1 MSQICRLKQL
11 EINELNGGKPLSL
24 ELQMDVGEIV
34 CLHGPPGS
42 GKSLI
47 LQILMGFVP
56 VKAGV
61 VELLGENV
69 RELFYDDLMRLR
81 GNIGYSCIHAPP
93 VSNLTVEQNIE
104 VPLCMHG
111 IELQET
117 RERTD
122 KILQEFNLESKAK
135 QRLAALTAQEK
146 HLLSIARAFAMPVDT
161 FIFGEPFRAM
171 SSELIALVEAAMLR
185 RCEADK
191 SILFCTD
198 KPDFAHRSGA
208 RLVEMVI

>member
-56 VKAGV
+56 VKSGV

-81 GNIGYSCIHAPP
+81 GDIGYSCIHAPP

-146 HLLSIARAFAMPVDT
+146 HLLSIARAFAMTVDT

-171 SSELIALVEAAMLR
+171 SLELIALVEAAMLR

-191 SILFCTD
+191 SLLFCTD
-198 KPDFAHRSGA
+198 KPDFAYRSGA